1 MPKQKITK
9 EMVVN
14 AAFEVARAG
23 GIEQVLVKAI
33 AERLGCSVQPIYSY
47 CKNMEGLRSD
57 VAECASRFVQEYI
70 ASRIDKNDL
79 FRSTGRAYVQLAKEE
94 PHILKMFLFRER
106 KNITSLEE
114 LYLSEGLGVSMEQAK
129 DMHLNMLIY
138 TIGIGTL
145 FSVTSPGI
153 PADEI
158 YEQQERAY
166 RIFLKDALEEEKD
179 EPKDIGD
186 V

>member
-1 MPKQKITK
+1 MWQ
-9 EMVVN
+9 N
-14 AAFEVARAG
+14 AQAG
-23 GIEQVLVKAI
+23 LY
-33 AERLGCSVQPIYSY
+33 R
-47 CKNMEGLRSD
+47 
-57 VAECASRFVQEYI
+57 YI

-114 LYLSEGLGVSMEQAK
+114 LYQSETNPQMAQAISEGLGVSMEQAK